1 MLDDTYNNKSLSEI
15 LNNNY
20 NIELPPHKIFIFKQ
34 RNMEKENLL
43 FGNELNPKFKDILK
57 QWFNEFTDGTGKM
70 DKASCGKYISKVTTT
85 NEIVPPNDSRVKGFF
100 EKYDPEETGYVT
112 EDKFLEFYTNAL
124 NERRDQTVWE
134 NIKSMGIRE
143 DLHRIDEPDEI
154 PYIENGK
161 LPRYC
166 LGNDKSFIETLF
178 DLFNKFQNKK
188 EIYDFLFFLSTNKE
202 IYDNI
207 LNNLNKTDEKNFDKI
222 FDKNNKIL
230 EQLYILTIIESILQ
244 DINVNN
250 IDFTN
255 LFESLKKKKIENKA
269 LSL

>member
-1 MLDDTYNNKSLSEI
+1 
-15 LNNNY
+15 
-20 NIELPPHKIFIFKQ
+20 
-34 RNMEKENLL
+34 MERENLL

-85 NEIVPPNDSRVKGFF
+85 NEIVPPEDSRVKGFF
-100 EKYDPEETGYVT
+100 DKYDPEETGYVT

-124 NERRDQTVWE
+124 SERRDQTVWE

-161 LPRYC
+161 SPRYC

-178 DLFNKFQNKK
+178 DLFNKVQNKK

-202 IYDNI
+202 IFDNI

-222 FDKNNKIL
+222 FDENNKIL
-230 EQLYILTIIESILQ
+230 EQLYTLTIIESILQ

-255 LFESLKKKKIENKA
+255 LFESLKKKENRDQNI
-269 LSL
+269 STV